1 MQGTFKGY
9 KSPNWQIQY
18 LQLTGN
24 NSSLKLNAKKISCM
38 KGYLSKNHTMHG
50 LTFCGSNTV
59 RHSFY
64 KTQDLKSNIND
75 PLEYYQNA

>member
-1 MQGTFKGY
+1 
-9 KSPNWQIQY
+9 
-18 LQLTGN
+18 
-24 NSSLKLNAKKISCM
+24 M

>member
-1 MQGTFKGY
+1 
-9 KSPNWQIQY
+9 
-18 LQLTGN
+18 
-24 NSSLKLNAKKISCM
+24 M

-50 LTFCGSNTV
+50 LTFCGSYNV